1 MSKVIS
7 ISNHK
12 GGGIYKIQSIIKPER
27 YYIGSAINI
36 GSRLKTHF
44 KALRNNLHHSDK
56 LQNHYNKY
64 GAEDLQLFILLEC
77 NKEELLKEEQ
87 YFIDSLT
94 PYFNICRVA
103 GSPLGVIRSEET
115 KKKLSESLKGRT
127 SGFKGKQHSEDVKQR
142 LRDVNTGKKL
152 SKEAKEKLSKW
163 SKGKLKPDEVKNR
176 MSEAKKLQTYE
187 TKLKISEA
195 KKGKPL
201 TKEHRQK
208 LSESLKGRTSPN
220 KGRKLTEE
228 HKEKI
233 SISKKLSYVKSRVIS
248 ISNHKGGVGKTTSA
262 INIGAGLNRLGKK
275 ILLIDLDP
283 QANLS
288 QSLGLID
295 QERNIY
301 GALRGEYKLQ
311 PIEILKGL
319 DIIPST
325 LDLSGAEVEMSGE
338 AGREYILRE
347 LIEPIRASYDYILID
362 SPPSL
367 GLLTINSFTASDEVF
382 IPLQAQY
389 LALQGLTKLLEVIDK
404 IKKRLNKELR
414 VGGVF
419 ITQYD
424 SRKVLNRDVV
434 ATIEAHFKDEVFKT
448 RVRDN
453 IALAEAPAQGVDI
466 FRYNPKSYGAEDY
479 LSLSKEILKRK

>member
-1 MSKVIS
+1 MSK
-7 ISNHK
+7 
-12 GGGIYKIQSIIKPER
+12 
-27 YYIGSAINI
+27 
-36 GSRLKTHF
+36 
-44 KALRNNLHHSDK
+44 
-56 LQNHYNKY
+56 
-64 GAEDLQLFILLEC
+64 
-77 NKEELLKEEQ
+77 
-87 YFIDSLT
+87 
-94 PYFNICRVA
+94 
-103 GSPLGVIRSEET
+103 
-115 KKKLSESLKGRT
+115 
-127 SGFKGKQHSEDVKQR
+127 
-142 LRDVNTGKKL
+142 
-152 SKEAKEKLSKW
+152 
-163 SKGKLKPDEVKNR
+163 
-176 MSEAKKLQTYE
+176 
-187 TKLKISEA
+187 
-195 KKGKPL
+195 
-201 TKEHRQK
+201 
-208 LSESLKGRTSPN
+208 
-220 KGRKLTEE
+220 
-228 HKEKI
+228 
-233 SISKKLSYVKSRVIS
+233 VIS

-311 PIEILKGL
+311 PIETVKGL

-453 IALAEAPAQGVDI
+453 IALAEAPAQGADI